1 MEKNTKTNN
10 FKIVSI
16 ILILSILIH
25 FVLPIMSNAAALT
38 VSLKSDCTQLK
49 TGDEINIQIYV
60 TGGATSYFDGYLNF
74 DTNVFEKITKSN
86 IYINSNLLSDD
97 GHGFWMKT
105 VAASGSNGYKI
116 SRSL

>member
-10 FKIVSI
+10 FKIISI
-16 ILILSILIH
+16 ILILSILIQ

-74 DTNVFEKITKSN
+74 DTNVFETI
-86 IYINSNLLSDD
+86 
-97 GHGFWMKT
+97 
-105 VAASGSNGYKI
+105 
-116 SRSL
+116 